1 MTMPSARVL
10 TLYKIKG
17 VAAAFMASTVNQR
30 SVCSGADEWE
40 MKTRANI
47 KPKGL
52 KKG

>member
-1 MTMPSARVL
+1 MPSARVL

-17 VAAAFMASTVNQR
+17 VAAAFMASTVNQ
-30 SVCSGADEWE
+30 VCSGADEWE

-52 KKG
+52 KKGEKL